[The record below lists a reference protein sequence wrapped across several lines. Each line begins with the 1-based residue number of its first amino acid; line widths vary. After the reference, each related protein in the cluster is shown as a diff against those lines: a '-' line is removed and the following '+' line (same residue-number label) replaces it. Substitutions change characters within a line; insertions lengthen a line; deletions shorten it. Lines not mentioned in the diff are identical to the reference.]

1 MRLTSKLRGSVRLSS
16 LLRIGVTF
24 AVISNF
30 FLSSVA
36 AEGNCFVSNCEQDSD
51 PCAEL
56 PDKNVAIYKER
67 CRLGKSGRRSGTI
80 AICCRP
86 DSEEGML
93 MTAYGAEPHE
103 FPHMVNVMGH
113 CGGTLYNR
121 RYVITAAHCVVE
133 GKNGTVGA
141 KTFSYDAPL
150 QDNVHVRIGSNVKTA
165 GEKIKVEKVI
175 VHPFY
180 SRLLENM
187 KTDEEKLKTPKPI
200 LYDLALL
207 KLEKD
212 VEITDTVRTLKI
224 ADKGFSASKFS
235 KHSVML
241 GWGTSDDLKSW
252 FGTYYLQKVNSPI
265 RSDRECPIWEVDPYP
280 KHKDKLIC
288 VGGYVDDDYAPTAG
302 PGDSGGPLIC
312 KDSLSRAVLCGVAS
326 FAGDEKACAKRIKN
340 GACYP
345 NAFTS
350 IAYFHD
356 WIVNITGPQDEKD
369 LYRPIFNGEASTTNE
384 FPHEVYINSTDGTAC
399 GGSLITRDV
408 VLTAGNCVLDARG
421 NYRVDLTIYAG
432 LNSVYTKGNKHVQ
445 TFLVD
450 YVHAPPKFRKRWDE
464 WVEENSSM
472 IIADRPHFY
481 DDIILVQLDRPAVE
495 TKYVSTISWAL
506 DESEIKEESTEIS
519 WKISKSGLPFIQKRK
534 FSLLGLEECQNR
546 LDRVR
551 PIRDLPLA
559 ATSICAVEEYSGGST
574 CDRTTGGPM
583 LCTTKDKRETYI
595 CGVQSFR
602 FCSYAFPNVVTNV
615 ASMASWVEEGLLRL
629 QRQREWDVYY
639 GVGADYDNSPPP
651 NRGLTS
657 PPGRQMPPAA
667 AQPPPPP
674 QRQLT
679 RYRDFYPSYRP

>member
-16 LLRIGVTF
+16 LLGIGVTF
-24 AVISNF
+24 VLISNF
-30 FLSSVA
+30 FISSVT

-56 PDKNVAIYKER
+56 PDKNVAIYKEK
-67 CRLGKSGRRSGTI
+67 C
-80 AICCRP
+80 
-86 DSEEGML
+86 ML

-103 FPHMVNVMGH
+103 FPHMVNVMDH

-133 GKNGTVGA
+133 AKNGTVGD

-150 QDNVHVRIGSNVKTA
+150 QDNVNVRIGSNVKTA
-165 GEKIKVEKVI
+165 GEKIKVEKVT
-175 VHPFY
+175 VHPYY

-187 KTDEEKLKTPKPI
+187 KTDEEKLQKAKPI
-200 LYDLALL
+200 LYDLAVL
-207 KLEKD
+207 KLEKE
-212 VEITDTVRTLKI
+212 VEITDTVRTLKL
-224 ADKGFSASKFS
+224 ADKGFSAASNS
-235 KHSVML
+235 RHSVML
-241 GWGTSDDLKSW
+241 GWGTSDDLKAW

-326 FAGDEKACAKRIKN
+326 FAGDAKSCAKRIKN

-350 IAYFHD
+350 ISYFHD

-369 LYRPIFNGEASTTNE
+369 LYRPIFNGEASTTPNE
-384 FPHEVYINSTDGTAC
+384 FPHQVYINSTDGTAC

-421 NYRVDLTIYAG
+421 NFRVDLTIYAG
-432 LNSVYTKGNKHVQ
+432 LGSIHTKGNKHVQ
-445 TFLVD
+445 TFEVD
-450 YVHAPPKFRKRWDE
+450 YVHGPPKFRKRWEE

-495 TKYVSTISWAL
+495 TKYVSTISWAI

-534 FSLLGLEECQNR
+534 FALLGLQECQDR

-559 ATSICAVEEYSGGST
+559 PTSICAVEEYSGGSS
-574 CDRTTGGPM
+574 CDRTVGGPM

-615 ASMASWVEEGLLRL
+615 ASMAAWVDDGLLRL

-639 GVGADYDNSPPP
+639 GIGSDYDNSPPP
-651 NRGLTS
+651 NRGLSS
-657 PPGRQMPPAA
+657 PPRQMPPAGL
-667 AQPPPPP
+667 QPPPPERP
-674 QRQLT
+674 LS
-679 RYRDFYPSYRP
+679 RYRDSYPSYRPQK